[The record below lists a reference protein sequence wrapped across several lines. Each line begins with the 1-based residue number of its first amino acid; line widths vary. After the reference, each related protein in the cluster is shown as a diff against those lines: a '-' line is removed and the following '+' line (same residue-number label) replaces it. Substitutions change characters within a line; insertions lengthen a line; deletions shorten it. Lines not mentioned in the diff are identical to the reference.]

1 MKIPGNE
8 GRVKLERIKSD
19 SKKPVGRGQ
28 GSSSVGSTAGQS
40 GDKTAIS
47 GEAMA
52 LEKAIQSVLDSPEL
66 SRSDKVERI
75 KKGLEDGTLKFNSR
89 DVAEKILKDLI
100 TESQYTR

>member
-8 GRVKLERIKSD
+8 GRIKQERIKSD
-19 SKKPVGRGQ
+19 SKKPVGKGQ
-28 GSSSVGSTAGQS
+28 RSSSLSASSGQS

-66 SRSDKVERI
+66 SRTDKVERI

-100 TESQYTR
+100 SESKYAR